1 MLKGCILWLITVQSL
16 IRLSESFL
24 SCSHHTASKL
34 DYLLNYFLLIKSL
47 FARGGN
53 MTHEITDCTLSPFH
67 RGFYYLMKILFLDSN
82 IVRLQLNLKD
92 SRYKQTERKG
102 WANQGMKM
110 GCDYI
115 FFYCFASFYKSCY
128 SFLLVKEI
136 NVIRLEMPDTKQNF
150 K

>member
-1 MLKGCILWLITVQSL
+1 
-16 IRLSESFL
+16 
-24 SCSHHTASKL
+24 
-34 DYLLNYFLLIKSL
+34 
-47 FARGGN
+47 
-53 MTHEITDCTLSPFH
+53 
-67 RGFYYLMKILFLDSN
+67 MKILFLDSN

-102 WANQGMKM
+102 WANEGMKM

-115 FFYCFASFYKSCY
+115 FFIV
-128 SFLLVKEI
+128 LHP